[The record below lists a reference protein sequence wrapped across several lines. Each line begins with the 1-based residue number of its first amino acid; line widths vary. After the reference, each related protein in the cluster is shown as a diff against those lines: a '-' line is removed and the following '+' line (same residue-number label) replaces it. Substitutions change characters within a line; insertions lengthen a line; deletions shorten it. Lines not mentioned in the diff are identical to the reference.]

1 MKHLSK
7 TLSAVTASAVI
18 AVCSVPTSFSY
29 GADTEAE
36 QKCTIHYDISEEGVY
51 LPEDADGNVPVLA
64 DIQQSP
70 FSSFYV
76 TDIIPEKEG
85 FIFSGWTSDDI
96 VAYVGNDVC
105 QVFDSDI
112 TFHPV
117 WVDENDTTMHKI
129 VFHVEYD
136 GVVNE
141 ETKKYLPD
149 QKQLKGRLVTIPTW
163 VFPPSG
169 YKQRGWTDGVH
180 EFSAYERVIV
190 HDEDIT
196 FTPNL
201 KKIYKLIYSVGDADR
216 INGVKMLEFENI
228 EDETT
233 NLQALNRFSRS
244 GFTNTGWHCED
255 DGKDYKG
262 YDVFLMPSHDVTF
275 TPIWSP
281 INYKIFFSPT
291 SSSKDDI
298 VVQGYTDTKIT
309 APECTVTKKGY
320 KFDGWKYGDV
330 IVQPGEEYLIVGSK
344 PGLGI
349 SFKAVWKEIPA
360 YDAYSHVVNVYRY
373 LSDERINDAKLL
385 GLWTLVSDGGVAE
398 PLEFIDTSKGNP
410 VVLSYEKHLNEKEC
424 SFKILSADYDSK
436 YFAHMKDY
444 KTETDEENHITYHTV
459 YLSEKRYGDANND
472 GSVDMG
478 DVVLIMQSLANP
490 NKYGYEGTDKNA
502 ITDLGLANADV
513 WKNGDGVTGED
524 ALHIQKY
531 LLGLSDLVAK
541 VEIVE

>member
-76 TDIIPEKEG
+76 TDITPEKEG

-96 VAYVGNDVC
+96 VAYIGNDVC
-105 QVFDSDI
+105 RVYDTDL
-112 TFHPV
+112 TLHPV
-117 WVDENDTTMHKI
+117 WVDESDETMHKI
-129 VFHVEYD
+129 SFHVEYD
-136 GVVNE
+136 GVVN
-141 ETKKYLPD
+141 TDAKKYLPD
-149 QKQLKGRLVTIPTW
+149 QKQLKGRLVSIPDW
-163 VFPPSG
+163 VFPPEG

-180 EFSAYERVIV
+180 EFIAYQRVIV

-201 KKIYKLIYSVGDADR
+201 KKLYKLIYSVGDADR
-216 INGVKMLEFENI
+216 INGVKTLEFDNI
-228 EDETT
+228 EGENT

-255 DGKDYKG
+255 NGKDYKG
-262 YDVFLMPSHDVTF
+262 FDVFPMPSHDVTM
-275 TPIWSP
+275 TPIWAP
-281 INYKIFFSPT
+281 INYKIFFCPT
-291 SSSKDDI
+291 SNSKDDI
-298 VVQGYTDTKIT
+298 VIQGYTDTKIT
-309 APECTVTKKGY
+309 APECTVTKQGY

-330 IVQPGEEYLIVGSK
+330 IVQPGEEYLILGSK

-349 SFKAVWKEIPA
+349 SFSAVW
-360 YDAYSHVVNVYRY
+360 
-373 LSDERINDAKLL
+373 
-385 GLWTLVSDGGVAE
+385 
-398 PLEFIDTSKGNP
+398 SKALP
-410 VVLSYEKHLNEKEC
+410 E
-424 SFKILSADYDSK
+424 
-436 YFAHMKDY
+436 
-444 KTETDEENHITYHTV
+444 ETPN
-459 YLSEKRYGDANND
+459 YGDANND
-472 GSVDMG
+472 GSVDMS
-478 DVVLIMQSLANP
+478 DVVLIMQALSNP
-490 NKYGYEGTDKNA
+490 NKYDINGSDTSHITAEGRK
-502 ITDLGLANADV
+502 NADV
-513 WKNGDGVTGED
+513 WNTGDGVTTQD

-531 LLGLSDLVAK
+531 LLGLTELLAK
-541 VEIVE
+541 VEVVE

>member
-76 TDIIPEKEG
+76 TDITPEKEG

-105 QVFDSDI
+105 RVYDTDL
-112 TFHPV
+112 TLHPV
-117 WVDENDTTMHKI
+117 WVDESDETMHKI
-129 VFHVEYD
+129 SFHVEYD
-136 GVVNE
+136 GVVN
-141 ETKKYLPD
+141 TDAKKYLPD
-149 QKQLKGRLVTIPTW
+149 QKQLKGRLVSIPDW
-163 VFPPSG
+163 VFPPEG

-180 EFSAYERVIV
+180 EFSAYQRVIV

-201 KKIYKLIYSVGDADR
+201 KKLYKLIYSVGDADR
-216 INGVKMLEFENI
+216 INGVKMLEFDNI
-228 EDETT
+228 EGETT

-255 DGKDYKG
+255 DGKDYKAH
-262 YDVFLMPSHDVTF
+262 DVFLMPSHDVTI
-275 TPIWSP
+275 TPIWAP

-291 SSSKDDI
+291 SNSKDDI
-298 VVQGYTDTKIT
+298 VIQGYTDTKIT
-309 APECTVTKKGY
+309 APECTVTKQGY

-330 IVQPGEEYLIVGSK
+330 IVQPGEEYLILGSK

-349 SFKAVWKEIPA
+349 SFSAVWSEASPETTTG
-360 YDAYSHVVNVYRY
+360 DVN
-373 LSDERINDAKLL
+373 
-385 GLWTLVSDGGVAE
+385 
-398 PLEFIDTSKGNP
+398 
-410 VVLSYEKHLNEKEC
+410 
-424 SFKILSADYDSK
+424 
-436 YFAHMKDY
+436 
-444 KTETDEENHITYHTV
+444 
-459 YLSEKRYGDANND
+459 YGDANND
-472 GSVDMG
+472 GSVDMS
-478 DVVLIMQSLANP
+478 DVVIIMQALSNP
-490 NKYGYEGTDKNA
+490 NKYDINGSDASHITAEGRK
-502 ITDLGLANADV
+502 NADV
-513 WKNGDGVTGED
+513 WNTGDGVTTQD

-531 LLGLSDLVAK
+531 LLGLTELLAK
-541 VEIVE
+541 VEVVE